1 MTKTKRTIQHKC
13 ECKDCGI
20 AWNSADVY
28 SVCPLCAKKV
38 VAKICISVPAI
49 VEVKD
54 EDTEE

>member
-1 MTKTKRTIQHKC
+1 MTKTKKIIQHKC
-13 ECKDCGI
+13 ECKDCKIG
-20 AWNSADVY
+20 WNSSDVY

-38 VAKICISVPAI
+38 VAKICISVPTT